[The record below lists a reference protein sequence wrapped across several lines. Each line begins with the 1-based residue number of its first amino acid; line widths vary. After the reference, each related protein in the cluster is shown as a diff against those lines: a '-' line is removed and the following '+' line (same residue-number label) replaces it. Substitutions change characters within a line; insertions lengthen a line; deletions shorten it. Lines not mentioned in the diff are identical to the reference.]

1 MRIVVALV
9 VWVVAAV
16 CAVEVASVVS
26 GSIHTGGSS
35 SDPTSMTATDP
46 GSMFR
51 TKNFTTAL
59 DQIRSHVGPGAK
71 LDNFVVYPGYVSV
84 TAVTQNG
91 ESDITYYSGGR
102 YVQDDSGGSPGADSL
117 FSLSQIKP
125 TIPTRFAARIA
136 RLGHMPLSQLHYMVA
151 MVNRSKARRL
161 STGWQRVE
169 PVRFWWSGRRAPP
182 AHSRCPK
189 VEGLHRRCRRR
200 SVHGAG
206 RARPDRGGALSGSS
220 GLGASITGA

>member
-35 SDPTSMTATDP
+35 TDPTSMTATDS

-51 TKNFTTAL
+51 TKNFTAAL
-59 DQIRSHVGPGAK
+59 DQIRSHVGPNAK
-71 LDNFVVYPGYVSV
+71 LDNFVVYPGYVSA

-151 MVNRSKARRL
+151 MVN
-161 STGWQRVE
+161 
-169 PVRFWWSGRRAPP
+169 P
-182 AHSRCPK
+182 
-189 VEGLHRRCRRR
+189 
-200 SVHGAG
+200 
-206 RARPDRGGALSGSS
+206 LSGQGVAWLAYPIQGTSVEYWMAEGGTGPLLVERATSTSGPQPVSS
-220 GLGASITGA
+220 G